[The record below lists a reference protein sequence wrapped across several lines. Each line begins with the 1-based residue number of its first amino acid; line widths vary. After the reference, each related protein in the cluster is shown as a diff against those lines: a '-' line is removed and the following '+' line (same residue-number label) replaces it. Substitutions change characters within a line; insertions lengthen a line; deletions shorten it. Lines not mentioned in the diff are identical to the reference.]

1 MNVLSSQ
8 LISNLLRSIDLRAIA
23 AMTQDHVIGNNGKI
37 PWAIPEELSYFRK
50 MTDGATV
57 IVGRKTFESIGH
69 PLINR
74 RNIVVTQSH
83 DFNVPGIEIIH
94 DIKKLLQMNIIGP
107 AWVCGGAQIYKLLL
121 PACRELYI
129 STVYGDYSGDTFFP
143 QFDDLFCEESIVHKT
158 DRFIAKK
165 YRNTS
170 Y

>member
-1 MNVLSSQ
+1 MNMLSPQ
-8 LISNLLRSIDLRAIA
+8 LINAMLHGIDLRAIV
-23 AMTQDHVIGNNGKI
+23 AMTSKYVIGNNGKI

-57 IVGRKTFESIGH
+57 IMGRKTFESIGR
-69 PLINR
+69 PLKNR
-74 RNIVVTQSH
+74 RNIILTQSH
-83 DFNVPGIEIIH
+83 DFNVPDIEIIH
-94 DIKKLLQMNIIGP
+94 DIAELLQMNIIGP

-121 PACRELYI
+121 PACRELYV

-143 QFDDLFCEESIVHKT
+143 QFDDIFCEESIVHKT

-165 YRNTS
+165 YRNIS